1 MAISLLV
8 IVSIVTLVVLLA
20 VTIAASNAQ
29 KPAMPN
35 ARGSQS
41 GSSEGS
47 GQATV
52 RRLYFYVVALISS
65 TAGLFAFT
73 SLAFSLVD
81 AWLAQPGLA
90 VISGS
95 GFQRTTIASNAGLLI
110 VTTPIFLL
118 HWATIQAR
126 VARPEYPGERTAA
139 LRKFFHYVASAIALG
154 LLLTMAQNLLS
165 GIAQLAFGQ
174 PIAASKLLPAVWL
187 QDLIAIGAAGAL
199 LWYWQTIAR
208 SDGDFG
214 LEAGLAAVWRRLFL
228 AGVIITG
235 LTMILFGSAGVI
247 SAAIQWG
254 IDRII
259 PSVTR
264 IWFAPRLGGGIALI
278 LIGTVVARTGL
289 QVWHDIVMRRPAEEE
304 SALLRLFLYVTAVGG
319 AVATLVP
326 TAIVLRT
333 VLIWIFA
340 GYNRTPLEL
349 LDMIAGPLAF
359 IPAGAVIWWRFW
371 HVIQA
376 MEARAGVRAEGATV
390 RRIYFYAVAATGLVL
405 LWIGLVNVVQVI
417 LDALLTTRQ
426 AMNGPV
432 WERPLATGVSL
443 LVVGAPVWALHWRAV
458 QHVARR
464 TDAEGA
470 AERASLPRRIYL
482 YGVAFAGAILILYYL
497 AQVIYR
503 IFLLILGD
511 RSVALLSP
519 ELAED
524 LARTAIAAFL
534 WGVHLIALRADG
546 RFPDV
551 PAELLALDP
560 AEQRA
565 HLDDEIAAM
574 ESTLAKLR
582 AQRAALDHTN

>member
-304 SALLRLFLYVTAVGG
+304 SALLRLFLYVTTVGG

>member
-1 MAISLLV
+1 
-8 IVSIVTLVVLLA
+8 
-20 VTIAASNAQ
+20 
-29 KPAMPN
+29 
-35 ARGSQS
+35 
-41 GSSEGS
+41 
-47 GQATV
+47 
-52 RRLYFYVVALISS
+52 
-65 TAGLFAFT
+65 
-73 SLAFSLVD
+73 
-81 AWLAQPGLA
+81 
-90 VISGS
+90 
-95 GFQRTTIASNAGLLI
+95 
-110 VTTPIFLL
+110 
-118 HWATIQAR
+118 
-126 VARPEYPGERTAA
+126 
-139 LRKFFHYVASAIALG
+139 
-154 LLLTMAQNLLS
+154 
-165 GIAQLAFGQ
+165 
-174 PIAASKLLPAVWL
+174 
-187 QDLIAIGAAGAL
+187 
-199 LWYWQTIAR
+199 
-208 SDGDFG
+208 
-214 LEAGLAAVWRRLFL
+214 
-228 AGVIITG
+228 
-235 LTMILFGSAGVI
+235 MIL
-247 SAAIQWG
+247 
-254 IDRII
+254 
-259 PSVTR
+259 
-264 IWFAPRLGGGIALI
+264 L
-278 LIGTVVARTGL
+278 
-289 QVWHDIVMRRPAEEE
+289 
-304 SALLRLFLYVTAVGG
+304 ALLRLFLYVTTVGG

>member
-1 MAISLLV
+1 
-8 IVSIVTLVVLLA
+8 
-20 VTIAASNAQ
+20 
-29 KPAMPN
+29 
-35 ARGSQS
+35 
-41 GSSEGS
+41 
-47 GQATV
+47 
-52 RRLYFYVVALISS
+52 VA
-65 TAGLFAFT
+65 
-73 SLAFSLVD
+73 
-81 AWLAQPGLA
+81 P
-90 VISGS
+90 
-95 GFQRTTIASNAGLLI
+95 
-110 VTTPIFLL
+110 
-118 HWATIQAR
+118 
-126 VARPEYPGERTAA
+126 
-139 LRKFFHYVASAIALG
+139 
-154 LLLTMAQNLLS
+154 
-165 GIAQLAFGQ
+165 
-174 PIAASKLLPAVWL
+174 
-187 QDLIAIGAAGAL
+187 
-199 LWYWQTIAR
+199 
-208 SDGDFG
+208 
-214 LEAGLAAVWRRLFL
+214 
-228 AGVIITG
+228 
-235 LTMILFGSAGVI
+235 
-247 SAAIQWG
+247 
-254 IDRII
+254 
-259 PSVTR
+259 
-264 IWFAPRLGGGIALI
+264 
-278 LIGTVVARTGL
+278 
-289 QVWHDIVMRRPAEEE
+289 
-304 SALLRLFLYVTAVGG
+304 
-319 AVATLVP
+319 
-326 TAIVLRT
+326 
-333 VLIWIFA
+333 
-340 GYNRTPLEL
+340 YNRTPLEL

>member
-118 HWATIQAR
+118 HWAIIQAR

-304 SALLRLFLYVTAVGG
+304 SALLRLFLYVTTVGG

>member
-304 SALLRLFLYVTAVGG
+304 SALLRLFLYVTTVGG

-432 WERPLATGVSL
+432 WERPLATGMSL

>member
-118 HWATIQAR
+118 HWAIIQAR

-289 QVWHDIVMRRPAEEE
+289 QVWHYIVMRRPAE
-304 SALLRLFLYVTAVGG
+304 
-319 AVATLVP
+319 
-326 TAIVLRT
+326 
-333 VLIWIFA
+333 
-340 GYNRTPLEL
+340 
-349 LDMIAGPLAF
+349 
-359 IPAGAVIWWRFW
+359 
-371 HVIQA
+371 
-376 MEARAGVRAEGATV
+376 
-390 RRIYFYAVAATGLVL
+390 
-405 LWIGLVNVVQVI
+405 
-417 LDALLTTRQ
+417 
-426 AMNGPV
+426 
-432 WERPLATGVSL
+432 
-443 LVVGAPVWALHWRAV
+443 
-458 QHVARR
+458 
-464 TDAEGA
+464 
-470 AERASLPRRIYL
+470 
-482 YGVAFAGAILILYYL
+482 
-497 AQVIYR
+497 
-503 IFLLILGD
+503 
-511 RSVALLSP
+511 
-519 ELAED
+519 
-524 LARTAIAAFL
+524 
-534 WGVHLIALRADG
+534 
-546 RFPDV
+546 
-551 PAELLALDP
+551 
-560 AEQRA
+560 
-565 HLDDEIAAM
+565 
-574 ESTLAKLR
+574 
-582 AQRAALDHTN
+582 